1 MSIIDDLK
9 TELASISNLAHAV
22 EVLCWDRDTYMP
34 EGGARQRA
42 SAISELAAFTH
53 ARATSDAFGTL
64 VAGAQREAD
73 SLAEDSVDFLIVRM
87 SAYDYERLKK
97 LPNAFVAESSEA
109 HSLAQSAW
117 VDAKGKSDFAAFA
130 PHLEKNLQISRRT
143 VEYYGYVDQPYDALL
158 GQFEPKMLTKDVQ
171 KLFDQVR
178 PVVVDLVRK
187 ISQRPPVD
195 RSPLFRN
202 FDEGAQER
210 FAVEAITRFG
220 YDFRRGRIDR
230 TVHPFEV
237 SFGRDDCRITTKYNV
252 NDLPSALLGTIHE
265 CGHAMYEQNIG
276 EDIRNTGI
284 DNGCSNSVH
293 ESQSRLWENLVG
305 RSESFWRRMYPS
317 LQAQFPGVLDDVSL
331 DWFVRAINTV
341 QPSLIRI
348 ESDEVTYNLHII
360 LRFELEQDLLMDRIN
375 VKDAPEAW
383 NAKMQE
389 YLGITPPSD
398 AEGVLQ
404 DVHWAMGGM
413 GYFPTYSLGNFL
425 SVQLYDTA
433 LEQEPAIGRDIAQGE
448 YGSLFNWLERNLW
461 RYGRRYFPQETI
473 VRATGRPLETGP
485 YIAYLQRKF
494 GALYGL

>member
-1 MSIIDDLK
+1 
-9 TELASISNLAHAV
+9 
-22 EVLCWDRDTYMP
+22 
-34 EGGARQRA
+34 
-42 SAISELAAFTH
+42 
-53 ARATSDAFGTL
+53 
-64 VAGAQREAD
+64 
-73 SLAEDSVDFLIVRM
+73 
-87 SAYDYERLKK
+87 
-97 LPNAFVAESSEA
+97 
-109 HSLAQSAW
+109 
-117 VDAKGKSDFAAFA
+117 
-130 PHLEKNLQISRRT
+130 
-143 VEYYGYVDQPYDALL
+143 
-158 GQFEPKMLTKDVQ
+158 
-171 KLFDQVR
+171 
-178 PVVVDLVRK
+178 
-187 ISQRPPVD
+187 
-195 RSPLFRN
+195 
-202 FDEGAQER
+202 
-210 FAVEAITRFG
+210 
-220 YDFRRGRIDR
+220 
-230 TVHPFEV
+230 VHPFEV